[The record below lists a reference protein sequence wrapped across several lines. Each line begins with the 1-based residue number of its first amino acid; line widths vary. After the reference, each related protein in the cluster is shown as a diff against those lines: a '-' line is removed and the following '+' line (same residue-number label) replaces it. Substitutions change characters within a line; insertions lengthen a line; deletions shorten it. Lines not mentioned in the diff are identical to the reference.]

1 MSLVTSVLADGF
13 VFLEGPRWHDGRLF
27 VSDMHDDRVLAVGLD
42 GRVERILDVPTQPSG
57 LGWLPDGR
65 MLVVSMT
72 DRKLLRVDRGGVAVH
87 ADLSAIATFHA
98 NDMVVDGHGRA
109 YVGNFGW
116 DYESGAPVRKT
127 ALALVHPDGRVVRAA
142 EDLAFPNGMV
152 LTPDG
157 RTLIVAETF
166 AQCLTAFDV
175 AGDGGL
181 SNRRLWASV
190 DPVFPD
196 GICLDAAGAV
206 WVASPLSNEV
216 VRVREGGDVADRIA
230 TGRHTIACT
239 LGGPDRRTLFV
250 LTSEAIRRDEAR
262 PKRSG
267 RIETVPVDVAGAGVP

>member
-1 MSLVTSVLADGF
+1 MPLVTSILADGF
-13 VFLEGPRWHDGRLF
+13 VFLEGPRWRDGRLF

-42 GRVERILDVPTQPSG
+42 GRVEAVLEVPGQPSG

-65 MLVVSMT
+65 LLVVSMT
-72 DRKLLRVDRGGVAVH
+72 DRKVLRVEAGGVAVH

-116 DYESGAPVRKT
+116 DYESGAALRTT
-127 ALALVHPDGRVVRAA
+127 ALALVHPDGRAVRAA

-166 AQCLTAFDV
+166 ARCLTAFDV
-175 AGDGGL
+175 APDGSL
-181 SNRRLWASV
+181 ANRRVWASV

-196 GICLDAAGAV
+196 GICLDAAGAI
-206 WVASPLSNEV
+206 WVASPLSSEV
-216 VRVREGGDVADRIA
+216 VRVREGGEVTDRIA
-230 TGRHTIACT
+230 IGRHTIACM
-239 LGGPDRRTLFV
+239 LGGPDRRMLFV
-250 LTSEAIRRDEAR
+250 LTSQAIRRDDAR
-262 PKRSG
+262 AKRSA
-267 RIETVPVDVAGAGVP
+267 RIETVHVDVAGAGLP

>member
-1 MSLVTSVLADGF
+1 MPRTRGVRFLLDTAHTAAISRRETPCVFGSPVRWPSSSTGAAAARASARPSAHRSRSTTPRSSRTSRTDDG
-13 VFLEGPRWHDGRLF
+13 GD
-27 VSDMHDDRVLAVGLD
+27 
-42 GRVERILDVPTQPSG
+42 
-57 LGWLPDGR
+57 
-65 MLVVSMT
+65 
-72 DRKLLRVDRGGVAVH
+72 VAVH
-87 ADLSAIATFHA
+87 ADLSGIATFHA

-116 DYESGAPVRKT
+116 DYESGAPVQKT

-250 LTSEAIRRDEAR
+250 LTSEAIRR
-262 PKRSG
+262 
-267 RIETVPVDVAGAGVP
+267 

>member
-1 MSLVTSVLADGF
+1 MPLVTSVLADGF

-42 GRVERILDVPTQPSG
+42 GSVERIL
-57 LGWLPDGR
+57 
-65 MLVVSMT
+65 
-72 DRKLLRVDRGGVAVH
+72 
-87 ADLSAIATFHA
+87 IATFHA

-116 DYESGAPVRKT
+116 DYESGAPQRNT

-152 LTPDG
+152 LTSDG

-166 AQCLTAFDV
+166 GQCLTAFDV
-175 AGDGGL
+175 AGDGSL

-216 VRVREGGDVADRIA
+216 VRVREGGDVTDRIA

-267 RIETVPVDVAGAGVP
+267 RIETVRVDVAGAGVP